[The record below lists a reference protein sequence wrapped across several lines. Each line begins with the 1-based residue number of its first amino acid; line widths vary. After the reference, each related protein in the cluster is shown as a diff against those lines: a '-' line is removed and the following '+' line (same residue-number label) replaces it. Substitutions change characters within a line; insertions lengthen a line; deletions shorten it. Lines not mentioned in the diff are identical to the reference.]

1 MLDTPNRSLADLR
14 AEFPIFRN
22 KTYINSCSYGALSNH
37 VRAAFSAY
45 LDAREDE
52 GAPWDMFVEKLEQA
66 RAQFAA
72 QVNASPDEI
81 ALTTSA
87 SQAIGAVA
95 TGIRLDQGRDE
106 VLITDYEFPTSGENW
121 FAQEARGAR
130 VNIVGPGSSGYI
142 MPEDISAAL
151 TDKTAVVAATH
162 VCYRNGFKQDIA
174 AVTAAARDAGAVAVI
189 DGFQCL
195 GTEPLDVK
203 ALNLDIYVGGATK
216 YMLATSGLCFM
227 YVRKPLI
234 EQITPLVTGWFAQSD
249 IFAMDHRK
257 NDFSETARR
266 FDSGTPPNVNIMAG
280 IAGMDL
286 IDQAGLAEIRSH
298 VLGLNHR
305 LKKGVRDLQGRL
317 ATPDD
322 PAWHGALIAI
332 KSTDENAL
340 VAALEAD
347 GIITSCRGGNLRISS
362 HLYNNQQDIDTVL
375 AALDKNRALLA

>member
-203 ALNLDIYVGGATK
+203 ALDLDIYVGGATK

-257 NDFSETARR
+257 NNFSETARR

-322 PAWHGALIAI
+322 PAWHGALIAV

>member
-1 MLDTPNRSLADLR
+1 MLDTPDRSLADLR

-52 GAPWDMFVEKLEQA
+52 GAPWKMFVEKLEQA

-130 VNIVGPGSSGYI
+130 VNIVRPGSSGYI

-203 ALNLDIYVGGATK
+203 ALDLDIYVGGATK

-234 EQITPLVTGWFAQSD
+234 EQIIPLVTGWFAQSD

-257 NDFSETARR
+257 NNFSETARR

-298 VLGLNHR
+298 VLGLNDR

-322 PAWHGALIAI
+322 PAWHGALIAV